1 MPRPTLALIAA
12 TLTLLPGLALAQDH
26 SGHTMP
32 ADPAASPATQAY
44 IAANDAMHKGMAIP
58 FTGNAD
64 VDFIAGMIPHHQG
77 AVEMARIVLEHGSD
91 PEVRKLAEQ
100 VIAAQETEIKWMQD
114 WLARNGQ

>member
-1 MPRPTLALIAA
+1 MTLPKATLIATA
-12 TLTLLPGLALAQDH
+12 LALLPGLALAQDH

-32 ADPAASPATQAY
+32 ADPNASPATHAY
-44 IAANDAMHKGMAIP
+44 IAANEAMHKGMAIP

-91 PEVRKLAEQ
+91 PAVRKLAEQ

-114 WLARNGQ
+114 WLARNAQ